1 MNESKKEQ
9 VDGGVA
15 IQDSSLRGVTLSVR
29 ILIRRTKYELI
40 IKLITEAMTN
50 LRDESIKSN

>member
-50 LRDESIKSN
+50 LRDKSIKFN